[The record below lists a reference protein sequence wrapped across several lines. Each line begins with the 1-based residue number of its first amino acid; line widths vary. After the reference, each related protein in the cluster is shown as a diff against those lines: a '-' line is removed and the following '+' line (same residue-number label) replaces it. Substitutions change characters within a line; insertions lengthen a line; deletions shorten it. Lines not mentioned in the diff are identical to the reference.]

1 MPAIHIC
8 KQGAKLAEKQHR
20 LQALPHKGYNH
31 AKRGFSLSPKMAIQT
46 TYSEPEPYSMDTTI
60 NTNTADGAPLKDP
73 INTDHADNFSTED
86 WRRLLTHLGENAD
99 RQGLLETPQRVEKA
113 WKHWTSGYNQD
124 PAEILKVF
132 GDGAEQYNEL
142 IVVRGIPV
150 YSHCEHHLAP
160 FFGTATIGYTPNGK
174 IVGLSKL
181 TRLVDCFA
189 KRLQVQERL
198 TIQIADTLMEHVQP
212 LSVGVVIRCRHM
224 CMESRG
230 IRTPGEETV
239 TSALLGEMRTNLGL
253 RNEFMMLAREKN

>member
-1 MPAIHIC
+1 MKDMAMEHDD
-8 KQGAKLAEKQHR
+8 
-20 LQALPHKGYNH
+20 
-31 AKRGFSLSPKMAIQT
+31 FS
-46 TYSEPEPYSMDTTI
+46 ER
-60 NTNTADGAPLKDP
+60 
-73 INTDHADNFSTED
+73 D
-86 WRRLLTHLGENAD
+86 WRRLLRHVGEDPD
-99 RQGLLETPQRVEKA
+99 RQGLSDTPQRVDKA
-113 WKHWTSGYNQD
+113 WKHWTSGYQQD

-132 GDGAEQYNEL
+132 EDGAEQYNEL

-160 FFGTATIGYTPNGK
+160 FFGWATVGYTPNGR

-198 TIQIADTLMEHVQP
+198 TMQIADSFMKHVQP

-230 IRTPGEETV
+230 IRSPGQETV
-239 TSALLGEMRTNLGL
+239 TSALLGEMRNNLGL
-253 RNEFMMLAREKN
+253 RTEFLAMAREKD

>member
-1 MPAIHIC
+1 MHART
-8 KQGAKLAEKQHR
+8 A
-20 LQALPHKGYNH
+20 ALHDIEDD
-31 AKRGFSLSPKMAIQT
+31 RF
-46 TYSEPEPYSMDTTI
+46 
-60 NTNTADGAPLKDP
+60 
-73 INTDHADNFSTED
+73 TDAD
-86 WRRLLTHLGENAD
+86 WRRLLKHLGED
-99 RQGLLETPQRVEKA
+99 PSRQGLLDTPHRVQKA
-113 WKHWTSGYNQD
+113 WAHWTSGYASD
-124 PAEILKVF
+124 PADILKVF
-132 GDGAEQYNEL
+132 EDGAEQVNEL

-160 FFGTATIGYTPNGK
+160 FFGTAAIGYTPNGK

-198 TIQIADTLMEHVQP
+198 TIQVAEALMEHVQP

-230 IRTPGEETV
+230 IQTPGEETV

-253 RNEFMMLAREKN
+253 RSEFLALAREKG